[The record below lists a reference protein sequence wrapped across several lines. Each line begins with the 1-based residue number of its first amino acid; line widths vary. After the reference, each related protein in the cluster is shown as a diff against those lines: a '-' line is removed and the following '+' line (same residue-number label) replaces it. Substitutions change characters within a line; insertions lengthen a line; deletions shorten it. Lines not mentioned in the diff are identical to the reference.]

1 MLTGFFRSGI
11 PNIPVRFVTIGAK
24 RHCCY
29 KRIHVTEAL
38 FLGCF
43 ERNLSRLA
51 LTTYLGIRTNG
62 LSPFLQKVMA
72 IPSSLITFLVGM
84 VLVLAGLW
92 LGQNVSL
99 LPPAASL
106 NAPVYDEL
114 FKVLFIIGA
123 ILFLGI
129 VGLLLFS
136 LVRFRR
142 KPGDSSDGEAIE
154 GNLPLEIVW
163 TAIPAIVV
171 LFIGI
176 YSYDIY
182 ERMGGMTPLN
192 AHSSMAHAQHMAETP
207 SVQPASV
214 APSGSSSSDPNTSA
228 PRVWG
233 GIGTAS
239 EKNALIVDL
248 TALQFAFIFHYP
260 ESNITSGELHIPANQ
275 PVELRMKANDV
286 IHAFWV
292 PQFRL
297 KQDVI
302 PGQQTIL
309 TFTATKAG
317 TYPVVC
323 AELCGPYHGGMR
335 SSVVV
340 HEAGE
345 YAQWLE
351 KNSPKSPLPA
361 AVAQVDSKPIA

>member
-1 MLTGFFRSGI
+1 
-11 PNIPVRFVTIGAK
+11 
-24 RHCCY
+24 
-29 KRIHVTEAL
+29 
-38 FLGCF
+38 
-43 ERNLSRLA
+43 
-51 LTTYLGIRTNG
+51 
-62 LSPFLQKVMA
+62 MA
-72 IPSSLITFLVGM
+72 IPTSLITFLVGM

-142 KPGDSSDGEAIE
+142 KPGDSTDGAAIE

-192 AHSSMAHAQHMAETP
+192 DHSVMGHAQPMAESM

-214 APSGSSSSDPNTSA
+214 SPIGDPNKPS
-228 PRVWG
+228 PPIWG
-233 GIGTAS
+233 GIGPAS
-239 EKNALIVDL
+239 GENALIVDL

-260 ESNITSGELHIPANQ
+260 EANITSGELHIPTNQ

-309 TFTATKAG
+309 TFTATKPG

-340 HEAGE
+340 HEPGD

-351 KNSPKSPLPA
+351 KNSPINPPSA
-361 AVAQVDSKPIA
+361 AVAQLDPQPIA